1 MRWFIPVLA
10 VVALLIGAG
19 SLAAMELQGMTNPPA
34 VADLLRAGVGWGM
47 ALLYVVGFPISV
59 YAYVRLQ

>member
-1 MRWFIPVLA
+1 MRWLIPVLA
-10 VVALLIGAG
+10 VIALLIGAG
-19 SLAAMELQGMTNPPA
+19 SLAAMELQGMINPPA
-34 VADLLRAGVGWGM
+34 ADLLRAGVGWGM